1 MAGDRK
7 QIHVLLDDI
16 LLRRLDDFR
25 FAHRFQ
31 SRTDAIR
38 WLLEWSLGR
47 DPQPRKPRDDGTEP
61 SPADPES

>member
-7 QIHVLLDDI
+7 QIHVLLDEI
-16 LLRRLDDFR
+16 LLRQLEDYR

-47 DPQPRKPRDDGTEP
+47 NPEPRRPQDDGSEQ
-61 SPADPES
+61 SRADVEL